1 MGAKKT
7 KRIDQLFLDKQ
18 SMAKGRSA
26 ISKAMPK
33 KEKEAH
39 VSGLASSA
47 AKKRKKEGGVKF
59 GQLSRKQQNDLKE
72 YGRLIPEDF
81 VESESENG
89 QEDDESAPKK

>member
-1 MGAKKT
+1 
-7 KRIDQLFLDKQ
+7 
-18 SMAKGRSA
+18 MAKGRSA

-33 KEKEAH
+33 KEKESH
-39 VSGLASSA
+39 VSGLAS

-81 VESESENG
+81 AESESEDEQDEGNG
-89 QEDDESAPKK
+89 PKK